1 MLNSRLHVE
10 IDFTGHPL
18 LVAFGQQGGDKAQ
31 TGSGVREDRGNA
43 RAPLELAID
52 PFKTVGRAQTDTV
65 RLRHVEGGK
74 AFGEIIFRPLG
85 KLGRFSGPRFDGL
98 FQQTFGFGSVR
109 RVEDR
114 ANTQR
119 DRLALIEAGDIGL
132 GVLLHMKTT
141 PLPGGAGPY
150 APSPRLEAPVVS
162 AHDLVYP

>member
-74 AFGEIIFRPLG
+74 AFGEVIFRPLG

-119 DRLALIEAGDIGL
+119 DRLALIEAGDIGMTC
-132 GVLLHMKTT
+132 VDVSETS
-141 PLPGGAGPY
+141 GP
-150 APSPRLEAPVVS
+150 SSFTRISVTLRV
-162 AHDLVYP
+162 